1 MIPQFSFFLSSFC
14 LTDKTHEQPT
24 LTPPKSRHRDPPL
37 PLSLSLSLSLSL
49 FFSFLFFSSSA
60 GEQKRRA
67 LVWWSAAEDFDQKR
81 EIFVIFVRNDFSQER
96 GQKEAS
102 KRRELRRRRSK
113 EGEEGGGRD
122 ARGPGDRTLRGRR
135 ESQRARGDGHT
146 RERYADASGHR
157 QLPRN
162 GGVLRERVGRG
173 YFGKKARGGIVGIIG
188 DAFARLV

>member
-1 MIPQFSFFLSSFC
+1 
-14 LTDKTHEQPT
+14 
-24 LTPPKSRHRDPPL
+24 
-37 PLSLSLSLSLSL
+37 
-49 FFSFLFFSSSA
+49 
-60 GEQKRRA
+60 
-67 LVWWSAAEDFDQKR
+67 
-81 EIFVIFVRNDFSQER
+81 VIFVRNDFSQER

-146 RERYADASGHR
+146 RERYGDASGHR